1 MPFKSKSQWKLC
13 YTLQKQ
19 GKGWNCDEW
28 KRGVKY
34 SSLPEKASRKSRS
47 RSRSRK
53 MTRRSRSRRSR
64 GVKNSRVRKNRT

>member
-34 SSLPEKASRKSRS
+34 SSLPEKASRRSKS

>member
-34 SSLPEKASRKSRS
+34 SSLPEKASRRSKSKSRS
-47 RSRSRK
+47 RNI
-53 MTRRSRSRRSR
+53 TRRSRSRRSR
-64 GVKNSRVRKNRT
+64 GMKNSRVRKNRT

>member
-47 RSRSRK
+47 RSRK

>member
-53 MTRRSRSRRSR
+53 MTRRSRSPRSR